1 MKFDCKSIF
10 FALALLVFCLPEK
23 TGAQNLSEDDG
34 FRQLFNEGQAAK
46 AEGRFSVA
54 TADFERLEKMDSTI
68 AEVHATLGVLYYQQG
83 NYPRAIVE
91 IQDARKLKP
100 SLPGLDSLLAFS
112 LAESG
117 REQDALRGLERAF
130 RSPTDSQIKRQAGLE
145 LMRAYSHLDMD
156 RNASETALQMRDL
169 YGNDPEVLYN
179 VGKIL
184 GNSAYITMQ
193 TLFHDAGGSPWAYL
207 AEAEALESQGQTDQA
222 IESYRRVL
230 EIEPR
235 HPNIHYQIGRTYLA
249 RWGIT
254 HAASDLSSA
263 ADQFRMEL
271 DANPSNANAAYE
283 LAGLRRQ
290 NGEFAEAEHLYE
302 SAIQFYPDF
311 EEAQVGLGAVLLE
324 EQKPSEAIAHL
335 EQATKLRPEDQVAW
349 YRLARAEGA
358 IRQNAAAAESMAE
371 FRRLH
376 AKDQFG
382 THRVNSPEGI
392 TPQKIDA
399 DANSQSN
406 PQ

>member
-1 MKFDCKSIF
+1 MNCNWKFF
-10 FALALLVFCLPEK
+10 LAAVALLLAASNIF
-23 TGAQNLSEDDG
+23 AQNSSGDSSI
-34 FRQLFNEGQAAK
+34 RQIFDAGQVAK
-46 AEGRFSVA
+46 NEGRFSEA
-54 TADFERLEKMDSTI
+54 IADFERLEKMDSTI
-68 AEVHATLGVLYYQQG
+68 AEVHAALGVLYYQQG
-83 NYPRAIVE
+83 NYPRAISE

-100 SLPGLDSLLAFS
+100 SLSGLDSLLVFS

-117 REQDALRGLERAF
+117 REQDALRGLEKVF
-130 RSPTDSQIKRQAGLE
+130 HSSTDAQIKRHAGLE
-145 LMRAYSHLDMD
+145 LMRAYSHLNMD

-169 YGNDPEVLYN
+169 YGTDPEVLYN

-184 GNSAYITMQ
+184 GNSAYVTMQ
-193 TLFHDAGGSPWAYL
+193 SLFHEAGASLWANL

-249 RWGIT
+249 RWNIT

-263 ADQFRMEL
+263 ADEFRTEL
-271 DANPSNANAAYE
+271 GANPSNANAAYE

-290 NGEFAEAEHLYE
+290 NGELAEAEHLYE

-324 EQKPSEAIAHL
+324 EGKPSEAVAHL

-358 IRQNAAAAESMAE
+358 IGQNDDAAKSMAE

-376 AKDQFG
+376 AKDQPG
-382 THRVNSPEGI
+382 THRVSSLEGI
-392 TPQKIDA
+392 TPQRIDA
-399 DANSQSN
+399 DANSQTN